1 VTRKSPL
8 TYTPVLLVIDH
19 GPLSTSG
26 FIADIEQEGLRVEV
40 ASSAEEGIAM
50 SVSAQP
56 AAILVSSDIPDMS
69 SHAALRLL
77 AWAQRAPVMALCT
90 TDDED
95 DVVLALEMGAV
106 DVLTRPWRIRESAGR
121 IWAAIR
127 SARDQLDGPSD
138 PLQESPT
145 RSSPIVVAGPAEVD
159 LARREIRIRGVTVHA
174 RPKEIDLLG
183 LLVAHAGTAVPR
195 ERSLRTVWPNLA
207 DRGKV
212 LDVQIRRLRCLV
224 EKDAYH
230 PRHIITVKKYG
241 HRFDP

>member
-1 VTRKSPL
+1 VPRKSPL

-19 GPLSTSG
+19 GLLSTSG

-56 AAILVSSDIPDMS
+56 DAILVSSDIPDMS

-77 AWAQRAPVMALCT
+77 AWSQRAPVMALCT
-90 TDDED
+90 ADDEN

-106 DVLTRPWRIRESAGR
+106 DVLTRPWRIRESAAR

-127 SARDQLDGPSD
+127 SATDHLDGPSD
-138 PLQESPT
+138 PLHESPM
-145 RSSPIVVAGPAEVD
+145 RSSPIVVAGPVEVD

-183 LLVAHAGTAVPR
+183 GRRFTDISGQRGYPQSSTVAR
-195 ERSLRTVWPNLA
+195 EGRKET
-207 DRGKV
+207 
-212 LDVQIRRLRCLV
+212 RRMNMTSATNSATGCM
-224 EKDAYH
+224 E
-230 PRHIITVKKYG
+230 
-241 HRFDP
+241 